1 MPNKKTLKRNTR
13 TLDPAALASVRKPF
27 ASPPARTPVRGAYID
42 PNVLRAYT
50 NAAAH
55 RSNTYVPPA
64 TAHAPN
70 APFYPNAPTAPGPG
84 SLRYKLA
91 SEDPRHISPA
101 ESRVVVRRRKNTRRY
116 KK

>member
-1 MPNKKTLKRNTR
+1 MSNKTLKRNVR
-13 TLDPAALASVRKPF
+13 MLDTAALASVRKPF
-27 ASPPARTPVRGAYID
+27 ASPPARAPVRGAYLD

-50 NAAAH
+50 NAATH
-55 RSNTYVPPA
+55 RSDTYVPPA
-64 TAHAPN
+64 ATYAQN

-91 SEDPRHISPA
+91 SEDPRHIAPA
-101 ESRVVVRRRKNTRRY
+101 ESRVVVRKRKNTRRY